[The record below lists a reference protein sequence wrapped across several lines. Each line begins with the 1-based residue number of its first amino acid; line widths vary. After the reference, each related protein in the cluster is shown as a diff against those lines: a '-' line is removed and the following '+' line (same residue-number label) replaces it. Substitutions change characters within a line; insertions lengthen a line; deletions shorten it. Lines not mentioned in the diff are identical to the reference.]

1 MSLFRA
7 ALADVAL
14 PQPPPPAAARFSLRQ
29 GISGPFRIR
38 TPKQRGAACTRC
50 VSIGPFR
57 IRTPKQ
63 HGRCLHSVRVP
74 RALPRPQISRGMR
87 GLFCCCRRPSPLPP
101 PLSSPVAP
109 SSCCFCAGAPL
120 AVSLFTER
128 GVPSEPIE
136 LIERRPYAS
145 LFSSVSPNPTRL
157 FPPDSDS
164 WLSTSCGAALQRQS
178 TGTRVQGN
186 VHPQLSRRT
195 SLRPH
200 FVAAHCRCSSSLP
213 FVAALVAAHRR
224 CSSSVSSF

>member
-14 PQPPPPAAARFSLRQ
+14 PQPPPPAAARFSLRPWA
-29 GISGPFRIR
+29 SPDHFVSVF
-38 TPKQRGAACTRC
+38 KAA
-50 VSIGPFR
+50 
-57 IRTPKQ
+57 
-63 HGRCLHSVRVP
+63 GRCLHSVRVP
-74 RALPRPQISRGMR
+74 RALPSPQISRGMR
-87 GLFCCCRRPSPLPP
+87 GLFCCRRPSPLPP

-157 FPPDSDS
+157 LPPDSDS
-164 WLSTSCGAALQRQS
+164 WLSTSCGAALPRQS

-186 VHPQLSRRT
+186 VHPPTVSENFAASPLRR
-195 SLRPH
+195 RPLL
-200 FVAAHCRCSSSLP
+200 LP
-213 FVAALVAAHRR
+213 FVAALRRCSRR
-224 CSSSVSSF
+224 CSSSLLFVRVKFLMRREALYSSDAA